1 MSRRISFR
9 PLIFLV
15 LCLLVVMYLARTMS
29 RQGDITYSAMREN
42 FVQEKV
48 QSFTVS
54 DSRLTAAALSLYD
67 TLRRPPLPAPSGT
80 LRCSTTI

>member
-42 FVQEKV
+42 FVQGRC
-48 QSFTVS
+48 SPS
-54 DSRLTAAALSLYD
+54 PSATAA
-67 TLRRPPLPAPSGT
+67 
-80 LRCSTTI
+80 

>member
-42 FVQEKV
+42 VRAGEGAVLHRQR
-48 QSFTVS
+48 Q
-54 DSRLTAAALSLYD
+54 RA
-67 TLRRPPLPAPSGT
+67 
-80 LRCSTTI
+80 

>member
-1 MSRRISFR
+1 MNRRMNFR

-29 RQGDITYSAMREN
+29 RQNDITYGEMRQL

-48 QSFTVS
+48 QSFAINDT
-54 DSRLTAAALSLYD
+54 RLTA
-67 TLRRPPLPAPSGT
+67 TLKDQILP
-80 LRCSTTI
+80 CSMTI